1 MTQTLVIKGFD
12 EQIIRWPHSEKLL
25 ILCHGLA
32 HYRLPWEA
40 SSGGVS
46 EAGFQIPLIKTL

>member
-1 MTQTLVIKGFD
+1 MLVIKGFD

-40 SSGGVS
+40 SSGVVS